1 MDRRQL
7 LEQMRDW
14 SPQEQLDFAQDVWD
28 RIAITKS
35 SPAVTEDVR
44 SEIEARLNALD
55 ADPDDVVDWSAIVDH
70 VQRNS

>member
-1 MDRRQL
+1 
-7 LEQMRDW
+7 MRDW

-35 SPAVTEDVR
+35 SPAVTEDVL

-70 VQRNS
+70 VRRKS

>member
-70 VQRNS
+70 VRRKS

>member
-7 LEQMRDW
+7 LEQIRDW

-35 SPAVTEDVR
+35 SPAVSEEVR
-44 SEIEARLNALD
+44 SEIEARLDALD
-55 ADPDDVVDWSAIVDH
+55 ADPADIVDWPAIVKH
-70 VQRNS
+70 VRRQS

>member
-35 SPAVTEDVR
+35 SPAVTEDVL

-70 VQRNS
+70 VRRKS

>member
-1 MDRRQL
+1 
-7 LEQMRDW
+7 MRDW

-70 VQRNS
+70 VRRKS